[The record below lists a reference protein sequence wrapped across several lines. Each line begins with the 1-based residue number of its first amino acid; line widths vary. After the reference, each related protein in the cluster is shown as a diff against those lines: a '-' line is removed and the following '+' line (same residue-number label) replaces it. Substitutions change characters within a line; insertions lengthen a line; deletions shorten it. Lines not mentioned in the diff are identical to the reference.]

1 LGPDG
6 TRLRGYEAAAHRL
19 FRSAWTKLEELRK
32 ERDEP
37 LMPGPDC
44 GYAPEPAARC
54 DPPPV
59 PPPAPAPPAATPVH
73 PEVVFPTPALR
84 GEPAAVLD
92 FSVGGSPRP
101 GMSTGQLF
109 RDKTNPA
116 PGRHAK
122 RGRDLLF
129 ASLT

>member
-1 LGPDG
+1 D
-6 TRLRGYEAAAHRL
+6 
-19 FRSAWTKLEELRK
+19 KLEELRK

-37 LMPGPDC
+37 LMPGPDR
-44 GYAPEPAARC
+44 GLAPEPAVKC

-59 PPPAPAPPAATPVH
+59 APPAKSP
-73 PEVVFPTPALR
+73 
-84 GEPAAVLD
+84 PAAAPARSEAAFPGPVLGVDPAATVLD
-92 FSVGGSPRP
+92 LWVGGSSRL
-101 GMSTGQLF
+101 GLSSGQLA

-129 ASLT
+129 ASLA